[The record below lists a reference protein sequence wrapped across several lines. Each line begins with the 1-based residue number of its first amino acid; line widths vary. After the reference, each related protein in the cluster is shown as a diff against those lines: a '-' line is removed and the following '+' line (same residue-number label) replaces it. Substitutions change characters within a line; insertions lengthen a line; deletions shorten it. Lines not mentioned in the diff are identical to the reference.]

1 MNNKALRLPIILVA
15 LLAMVGVIQLFRP
28 KEKLEPK
35 PFRDASTVE
44 TFDASKVGNNVMING
59 MTAAQYAAGSN
70 SPLPLSQTNPQSW
83 SLTDLKIQG
92 SGGATTLVFN
102 DGSTRLVT
110 PDLLKQLPRAIQR
123 NVSYEGE

>member
-15 LLAMVGVIQLFRP
+15 LIAMVSVIQLFRP
-28 KEKLEPK
+28 KERLEPK

-44 TFDASKVGNNVMING
+44 TFDASQVSNNVTING
-59 MTAAQYAAGSN
+59 MSAAQYAAGSSN
-70 SPLPLSQTNPQSW
+70 TLPISQTNPQSW
-83 SLTDLKIQG
+83 SLTDLKIRG
-92 SGGATTLVFN
+92 SGSSTTLVFN

-110 PDLLKQLPRAIQR
+110 PELLKQLPQAVQR